1 MAYTTTIL
9 LPSPTFQLTFSLLQ
23 LVQFVELRL
32 NDSAVGVASS
42 VAGLVHQI
50 TYSSPIAANTQITI
64 GFSIE
69 SPAGT
74 GNYEVLDVVAKDQ
87 SNTIY
92 QQTGAPLII
101 SVGSPAFEVFVTS
114 ANGATG
120 AISTY
125 TVIFSPTITH
135 IPLFYVQ
142 IEFPAEID
150 AINGQVGCSG
160 DCQTVLDTSSL
171 GIDIMRVSITS
182 QQAVGQYSFSL
193 TNIRNPR

>member
-9 LPSPTFQLTFSLLQ
+9 LPSPTFQLTFSVLQ

-69 SPAGT
+69 APAGT

-101 SVGSPAFEVFVTS
+101 SVDSPAFEVFVAST
-114 ANGATG
+114 NGATG

-125 TVIFSPTITH
+125 TVNFSPTITH
-135 IPLFYVQ
+135 VPLFYVQ

-171 GIDIMRVSITS
+171 GIDIMRVSQHHIPAGS
-182 QQAVGQYSFSL
+182 RAV
-193 TNIRNPR
+193 